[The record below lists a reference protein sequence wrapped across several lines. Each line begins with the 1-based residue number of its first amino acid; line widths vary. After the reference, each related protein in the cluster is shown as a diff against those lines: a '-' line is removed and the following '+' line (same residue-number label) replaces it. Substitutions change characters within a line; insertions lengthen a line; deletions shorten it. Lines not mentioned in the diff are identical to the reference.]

1 MSRQVQ
7 LRSSARHVWALE
19 QEAREEKIKHTLE
32 GVYFIIGIASYSF
45 FTY

>member
-32 GVYFIIGIASYSF
+32 GTTTQSLYAIYK
-45 FTY
+45 